1 MATSDIDIVNRAL
14 TMLGVDPI
22 NSLSDSTKAA
32 STANRLF
39 NDTRAAVFRGHPWN
53 CLIKRASL
61 PQEAQA
67 PLYGYAYAFTL
78 PADFLRLLSI
88 ENNLGKYSIEGRKI
102 LYDDE
107 ILQITYIALVTDVIA
122 YDTLL
127 TDALAAR
134 LAADMA
140 HPLLQSTEA
149 MERMYNLYELKLR
162 EAKFVDAQEN
172 AQDVL
177 DTDYWLDSRTGVT
190 PSWISTPPRY

>member
-61 PQEAQA
+61 PQEATV
-67 PLYGYAYAFTL
+67 PIYGYAYAFTL

-107 ILQITYIALVTDVIA
+107 ILQVMYIALVTDVIA

-127 TDALAAR
+127 LDALAAR

-149 MERMYNLYELKLR
+149 MQRMYNLYELKLR

-172 AQDVL
+172 SQDVL
-177 DTDYWLDSRTGVT
+177 DTDYWLDS
-190 PSWISTPPRY
+190 

>member
-67 PLYGYAYAFTL
+67 PILDMLMLL
-78 PADFLRLLSI
+78 PYRPIFYVYLAL
-88 ENNLGKYSIEGRKI
+88 KI
-102 LYDDE
+102 
-107 ILQITYIALVTDVIA
+107 T
-122 YDTLL
+122 
-127 TDALAAR
+127 
-134 LAADMA
+134 
-140 HPLLQSTEA
+140 
-149 MERMYNLYELKLR
+149 
-162 EAKFVDAQEN
+162 
-172 AQDVL
+172 
-177 DTDYWLDSRTGVT
+177 
-190 PSWISTPPRY
+190 